1 MSTTPVMP
9 ASANWLVFKGLKQG
23 LTLVIPEE
31 KPFTFWLEVL
41 AFQLEQ
47 AGDFFRGA
55 RVIVE
60 TGARKLTTEEKDRLE
75 RLLASYHMTVSFLPL
90 TVKKRRLKQ
99 EKYVSTRTL
108 MVKGTVRCGQK
119 VEFNGSVVVKGDVN
133 PGAEIVATGDIIV
146 FGRLRGLA
154 HAGAGGDKDAE
165 IMALSFNPV
174 QVRIAHLFSRAPEE
188 REERTG
194 PEVARVRNGRIV
206 VERYG

>member
-1 MSTTPVMP
+1 MPTTPTMP
-9 ASANWLVFKGLKQG
+9 AISNWLVFKGLKQG

-31 KPFTFWLEVL
+31 KPFAFWLEVL

-47 AGDFFRGA
+47 AGDFFQGA

-60 TGARKLTTEEKDRLE
+60 SGARKLTVEEKNKLE
-75 RLLASYHMTVSFLPL
+75 QLLASYNMTVSFVPL

-99 EKYVSTRTL
+99 EKYVPARTL

-146 FGRLRGLA
+146 LGRLRGLA
-154 HAGAGGDKDAE
+154 HAGAGGDKNAE

-174 QVRIAHLFSRAPEE
+174 QVRIAHLLSRAPEE

-194 PEVARVRNGRIV
+194 PEIARVRNGRII